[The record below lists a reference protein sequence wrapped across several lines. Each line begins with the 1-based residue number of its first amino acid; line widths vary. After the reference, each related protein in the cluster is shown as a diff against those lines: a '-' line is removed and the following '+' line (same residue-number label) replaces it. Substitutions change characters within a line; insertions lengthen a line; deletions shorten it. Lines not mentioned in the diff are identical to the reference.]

1 MRPIVWTLVEIA
13 KVGIGGDDSRHRTDI
28 KTKQTSSNHCH
39 CSDTVVKK
47 SVDGLVVLAD
57 SFLLP
62 NPQRGDSAPM
72 TYT

>member
-28 KTKQTSSNHCH
+28 KTKQATSNHCH
-39 CSDTVVKK
+39 CSDTVAMR
-47 SVDGLVVLAD
+47 SVYGWDVLTD
-57 SFLLP
+57 SFLLL
-62 NPQRGDSAPM
+62 NPQRGDPAPM